1 MRRVCQN
8 LPVPFIYN
16 WDAAA
21 GDCVETPGDW
31 VDWQKD
37 LLSDC
42 CTKQL
47 LIPAIGRNGGLAV
60 IWILLLACKSH
71 TAILRRTNATRRQR
85 RTPPRTARASP
96 RHAAD
101 RTHACTGRHGTRRL
115 ACTVKRQGG
124 GGRRGGGGDG
134 STNAARWHVRVA
146 WTPAWAGVA
155 RAPLS
160 HASRCRPLADATLRV
175 WMFVQTSLWAW
186 ASARRCL

>member
-1 MRRVCQN
+1 MAGSLLSARVRRVCQN

-71 TAILRRTNATRRQR
+71 
-85 RTPPRTARASP
+85 
-96 RHAAD
+96 
-101 RTHACTGRHGTRRL
+101 
-115 ACTVKRQGG
+115 KRY
-124 GGRRGGGGDG
+124 
-134 STNAARWHVRVA
+134 
-146 WTPAWAGVA
+146 
-155 RAPLS
+155 
-160 HASRCRPLADATLRV
+160 
-175 WMFVQTSLWAW
+175 
-186 ASARRCL
+186 